1 MKKIIFTTLL
11 VIFLPAYCFGQGE
24 GSFALIDWHDHKV
37 VVLDFAGTVLMEKDF
52 DGIGCPYF
60 IAPYLG
66 GWLVKG
72 CEECYGCTADNWFI
86 WKLRPDGSIENTFAG
101 VSPGPFYTGI
111 TSGNFIAGDVYTGV
125 INLCDANGAI
135 IDSTTVW
142 EEENGWSYEYS
153 RLGDIAGLVGG
164 GFVVPPQGGWPSIAQ
179 LYTPFLYYYD
189 NDLTLVNKVDIGSA
203 DMRLL
208 KLTGLS
214 DGGFV
219 GTCADHGTGYEVEY
233 LCWFNPDGRMIG
245 KTDVAADLL
254 FRQYMNVFIAGLSDG
269 RAAVTVYG
277 YNRVWMYDPPATVS
291 FAGAPN
297 AAASAHVALGE
308 PEILDLSSSGIT
320 AIGGIAGNTFTI
332 DADGDD
338 VPDVADNCPQTV
350 NPGQE
355 DDDGD
360 GIGNVCDFNT
370 TSTVYSSTTT
380 TTMLADCLLHI
391 YIAPPEGGTTDPSPS
406 EYFIQG
412 CTYHEFTVEAIPNPG
427 YVFSHW
433 EGIARGS
440 ENPLTINMDL
450 THIGYGSI
458 TAVFVREA
466 CTVEIMYGDH
476 ASQSELLRHFR
487 DRVLNRTAEG
497 RELIKLYYQLSPAMT
512 AAMEG
517 DEAFKAEVKEAVDD
531 VLPLIQKMVE

>member
-1 MKKIIFTTLL
+1 MKKIFLMTFL
-11 VIFLPAYCFGQGE
+11 VIFLPAYCFGQAE
-24 GSFALIDWHDHKV
+24 GSIALIDWSDNEV
-37 VVLDFAGTVLMEKDF
+37 VVVDFAGTVLMEKNF

-60 IAPYLG
+60 ISPYLG

-72 CEECYGCTADNWFI
+72 CQECYGCTADNWFI

-135 IDSTTVW
+135 IDSAKVW

-153 RLGDIAGLVGG
+153 RLGDIAGLVSG

-189 NDLTLVNKVDIGSA
+189 NDLTLVNKVDITSA

-245 KTDVAADLL
+245 KTDVAADLP

-269 RAAVTVYG
+269 RAAATVYG
-277 YNRVWMYDPPATVS
+277 YNTVWMYDPPAAVS
-291 FAGAPN
+291 FAGAHS
-297 AAASAHVALGE
+297 AAASIQAALDG
-308 PEILDLSSSGIT
+308 PEVLNLSASGIT

-332 DADGDD
+332 DADDDD
-338 VPDVADNCPQTV
+338 VPDVADNCPQAA

-355 DDDGD
+355 DADGD

-370 TSTVYSSTTT
+370 TSSVYSSTTT

-391 YIAPPEGGTTDPSPS
+391 SISPPEGGTTIPSPY
-406 EYFIQG
+406 YFIQG
-412 CTYHEFTVEAIPNPG
+412 CIAHGFTIEAIPNPG

-433 EGIARGS
+433 EGIAEGS
-440 ENPLTINMDL
+440 ENPLTMDL
-450 THIGYGSI
+450 NGSGSI
-458 TAVFVREA
+458 TAVFVGEA

-476 ASQSELLRHFR
+476 AWQTELLRHFR
-487 DRVLNRTAEG
+487 DRVLSRTAEG
-497 RELIKLYYQLSPAMT
+497 REFIKLYYQWSPVIKT
-512 AAMEG
+512 AMEE
-517 DEAFKAEVKEAVDD
+517 DEAFKAKVRETVDG
-531 VLPLIQKMVE
+531 VLPLIEKMVE

>member
-1 MKKIIFTTLL
+1 MKKIFLVVIV
-11 VIFLPAYCFGQGE
+11 VIFLPAYSFGQGQ
-24 GSFALIDWHDHKV
+24 GSFTLIDWFDNKV
-37 VVLDFAGTVLMEKDF
+37 VVLDFTGTVLMEKDF
-52 DGIGCPYF
+52 NGIGCPYF
-60 IAPYLG
+60 ISPYLG

-72 CEECYGCTADNWFI
+72 CEECFGCTADNWFI

-111 TSGNFIAGDVYTGV
+111 TSGNFIAGDVYTGS

-135 IDSTTVW
+135 IDSINVW

-189 NDLTLVNKVDIGSA
+189 NDLTLVNKVDITAA

-233 LCWFNPDGRMIG
+233 LCWFNPDGEMIG
-245 KTDVAADLL
+245 KTNVAAELP

-269 RAAVTVYG
+269 RAAVTVFG
-277 YNRVWMYDPPATVS
+277 YDTVWMYDPPSAVS
-291 FAGAPN
+291 FAGSSGATVSAQ
-297 AAASAHVALGE
+297 AALDG
-308 PEILDLSSSGIT
+308 PEVLDLSGAGIT

-332 DADGDD
+332 DTDADD
-338 VPDVADNCPQTV
+338 VPDVADNCPQAA

-355 DDDGD
+355 DIDGD
-360 GIGNVCDFNT
+360 GIGNVCDSNT
-370 TSTVYSSTTT
+370 TSSINSSTTT
-380 TTMLADCLLHI
+380 TEVFYDCMLTI
-391 YIAPPEGGTTDPSPS
+391 YISPPEGGTTSPPPPQH
-406 EYFIQG
+406 FIQG
-412 CTYHEFTVEAIPNPG
+412 CLDRGFTIEAIANPG

-433 EGIARGS
+433 EGVAEGS
-440 ENPLTINMDL
+440 ENPLTMYLN
-450 THIGYGSI
+450 GGGSI

-466 CTVEIMYGDH
+466 CPAESIYGNH
-476 ASQSELLRHFR
+476 SRESELLRHFR
-487 DRVLNRTAEG
+487 DRVLSRTSEG
-497 RELIKLYYQLSPAMT
+497 RELIKLYYQLSPAIT
-512 AAMEG
+512 AAMEE
-517 DEAFKAEVKEAVDD
+517 DEVFKGEVQEAIDD
-531 VLPLIQKMVE
+531 LLPLIQKMVK